1 MLDMYLGLHTLL
13 NLIFIISFIPLNNFI
28 LEMRKMRTGWKNVH
42 SITYFSDFQ
51 FFTVIR
57 LANKPQAEG
66 AFVPCPRFFQVQR
79 DFTLYFHTLK
89 TTLETS
95 GLPLECESKLEQNLT
110 FQAA

>member
-1 MLDMYLGLHTLL
+1 MG
-13 NLIFIISFIPLNNFI
+13 
-28 LEMRKMRTGWKNVH
+28 KMRTGWENVH

-51 FFTVIR
+51 FFTIVR

-66 AFVPCPRFFQVQR
+66 AFLPCPLFFQVQR
-79 DFTLYFHTLK
+79 DFTLYLHTFK

-95 GLPLECESKLEQNLT
+95 GLTLECESRLEQNLT